1 MLESEPALTLV
12 FKDGRQQAIRN
23 YALTADAVIVL
34 DKAAAGRQERI
45 PLTDLNLTATEAAA
59 QAAGLD
65 FAPLQ
70 SSR

>member
-1 MLESEPALTLV
+1 MMVPVLPQRV
-12 FKDGRQQAIRN
+12 VRVRN
-23 YALTADAVIVL
+23 RIQVRGTAGDAVIVL

-45 PLTDLNLTATEAAA
+45 PLTDLNLPATEAAA